1 VGQRVL
7 CVGGSAVVDG
17 VAAALDDG
25 VDLVEA
31 PSVAEART
39 RLAAEAVDCV
49 VAAGELKDA
58 EGMAVV
64 EALRESAP
72 DVPVVLVPERGSERL
87 AVAAS
92 RTDSVEYVPSTA
104 TDRFEAVGDRVA
116 ASLAARRTD
125 GDVRL
130 RSFKRAVEQAGH
142 SIYVTDTDGTIRYV
156 NPAFEETTGFSPE
169 QAVGRTPRILKSGE
183 HDAAFYEDLWGTIID
198 GEVWQSELVNRRAD
212 GSRYVVNQTIAPI
225 VVDGRIERFVAVN
238 ADITDRIRREERLE
252 TLHDVTREWL
262 EDTSVEGVADRA
274 CEQLAVLFDADAVWV
289 CRREGDDDRLVSAA
303 RCGRSDEYAAAE
315 PADWPAVAA
324 GETRRIDREDGR
336 PASELLLSI
345 GDYSVARLVSSEP
358 AAFDDTDVAVARVFA
373 ANLEAVVE
381 SLENYRALERKNERL
396 DEFAGIV
403 SHDLQNPLSVAM
415 GFLDLLA
422 DRVGEDDDVRRVRES
437 LDHMDEIITD
447 VLWLAAEGEQ
457 VGELEPVSLRRSA
470 ERSWSLVETGDAAL
484 ELEVDA
490 AFRFEAHPEHVHRL
504 LENLFSNAVEH
515 GGDDVTVRVGVL
527 PDCEGFFV
535 EDDGPGVPPER
546 REDVFDV
553 GYTTREE
560 GTGFGLPIVER
571 IVEGHGWTVDV
582 EAGEP
587 GGARFVVRF

>member
-1 VGQRVL
+1 VGTRVL
-7 CVGGSAVVDG
+7 CVGGSAFVDRVVD
-17 VAAALDDG
+17 ALAEG

-31 PSVAEART
+31 ASVAEARG
-39 RLAAEAVDCV
+39 RLAEGVDCV
-49 VAAGELKDA
+49 VAAGEPPDA

-64 EALRESAP
+64 DALRESAP
-72 DVPVVLVPERGSERL
+72 DVPVVLVPDRGSERL

-92 RTDSVEYVPSTA
+92 RTDGVEYVPSTA
-104 TDRFEAVGDRVA
+104 PDRFEAVADRVA
-116 ASLAARRTD
+116 AALEARRTD

-142 SIYVTDTDGTIRYV
+142 SIYITDTDGTIRYV
-156 NPAFEETTGFSPE
+156 NPAFEETTGFSAE

-183 HDAAFYEDLWGTIID
+183 HDAAFYEDLWGTILD
-198 GEVWQSELVNRRAD
+198 GEVWRSELVNRRAD

-252 TLHDVTREWL
+252 TLHDATREWL
-262 EDTSVEGVADRA
+262 EDTTVDDVADRA

-289 CRREGDDDRLVSAA
+289 CRRESDDDRLVPAA
-303 RCGRSDEYAAAE
+303 RFGRSDEYAAAE

-324 GETRRIDREDGR
+324 GETRRIDREDGW

-345 GDYSVARLVSSEP
+345 GDYGVARLVSSEP
-358 AAFDDTDVAVARVFA
+358 AAFQDTDVAVARVFA

-381 SLENYRALERKNERL
+381 SLENYRALEQKNERL

-490 AFRFEAHPEHVHRL
+490 EFRFEADPEHVHRL
-504 LENLFSNAVEH
+504 LENFFSNAVEH
-515 GGDDVTVRVGVL
+515 GCPGVTVRVGVL
-527 PDCEGFFV
+527 PDREGFFV

-546 REDVFDV
+546 REHVFDV
-553 GYTTREE
+553 GHTTSED

-571 IVEGHGWTVDV
+571 IVEGHGWAVDV
-582 EAGEP
+582 EEGEP